1 MTATV
6 TTYRTTSACTNTAG
20 TAATADP
27 EPAGTA
33 PHGWMGRAWFTL
45 RNRSQHDLVGRRR
58 APEATQRLTLDVPTM
73 RF

>member
-1 MTATV
+1 MTATA
-6 TTYRTTSACTNTAG
+6 TTYRTTSTSTG

-58 APEATQRLTLDVPTM
+58 ALEATQRLTLDVPTM

>member
-1 MTATV
+1 VTATA
-6 TTYRTTSACTNTAG
+6 TTYRTISTGTS

-27 EPAGTA
+27 KPAGTA
-33 PHGWMGRAWFTL
+33 RWMGRAWSTL